1 MYHKN
6 RLSSSSKLWF
16 SLCLLLCCSLLATTT
31 SKGQTMPEMRFSY
44 AKPALE
50 SLTNITDNSF
60 TVTWSNAAP
69 QRINED
75 GSVARQVTYR
85 LITTR
90 EIVAKQDGE
99 YKIAHAEVKGN
110 PNGTKALGAQ
120 AHLDQC
126 LSQPSWTGGS
136 AVWTPGGITLDGTLY
151 SGFPAG
157 SLGALCRITSPL
169 MDLSNAGGE
178 YTFSFTV
185 KVTGNESAKIKVF
198 GYGMEMLYPGGVPGT
213 RELTVNNDGK
223 EHEFSFTFQGGN
235 WCSCIVITLEN
246 ETKVEFSKAFTVT
259 QNLKKGDKA
268 WRGTYFGEF
277 NAVAAETS
285 DDVNQMFDRNVYF
298 VKYTKTFGEA
308 EGLSKEAIDKEA
320 ATREGE
326 RIGCRLLFINT
337 SMNSTPDGEKMV
349 INKSMFS
356 DPIYF
361 DNKPAEESNYFYIGY
376 VDYQAPNY
384 ESSSPGSPGSSVF
397 AGGAI
402 KLTPNELKEHVGEK
416 VVGIR
421 FATAACMQPNQEN
434 SGTIPS
440 GFAPELP
447 IIYLAKSLG
456 MWEGDN
462 LTRGEIIM
470 TTHAGTL
477 KDGWNSV
484 FFDKPYE
491 ITAESE
497 FIAGFH
503 AYDPQGVGGIYVGSI
518 KDKTTNPN
526 AAYVGRN
533 WGTMTLEDAIFD
545 NNLEYWSDPLLI
557 QVIVEP
563 KEVTPTKANRGELKN
578 VTLPSFVY
586 SDKPVDAVLSVLN
599 TGLKPIANFDIEIDF
614 GGKKSTQNVVLQQA
628 IAASET
634 QEVTIKNI
642 EHDKISGTKKLT
654 VTLKKVNG
662 VELLEPTTVSTEV
675 EMFKQDEAFER
686 TVLLEV
692 FTSEQCKFCPMV
704 VVDIE
709 KILSDPK
716 NQDLVKKVAV
726 VSHHSFNAPD
736 FMMHTYS
743 QRLAPFYGIEDKAGD
758 ISLYGPSSP
767 AIMISRMPN
776 KELGVPKAKNGS
788 VYTPATSLLPRALNY
803 AIGNVPAYA
812 KAEVKPYFNPEK
824 NVLEVAVE
832 GIASPLMD
840 NQRPL
845 YVTLMVTQDEIQQR
859 NQACA
864 AKTLPEGFSHRNVL
878 RIVDDKGMQGTKI
891 EVKEDRTFSLNMEL
905 PLATTAETGTLQNN
919 VLLLEG
925 ENKTLADVL
934 KHVNVIAL
942 LHYYTPLPTN
952 TDVEENDQRI
962 LQNEVVNVAQ
972 RRVSFTKFDSV
983 EQISS
988 KVSVYV
994 ENGSIR
1000 VNGDLREM
1008 QVYEPTGVLV
1018 SNENLVPGVYVVRI
1032 LLADGTSQTVNVI
1045 VP

>member
-6 RLSSSSKLWF
+6 RLSSKPELWL
-16 SLCLLLCCSLLATTT
+16 SLCLLLCCGLLSTTT
-31 SKGQTMPEMRFSY
+31 AKGQEITFDY

-50 SLTNITDNSF
+50 SLTDITENSF
-60 TVTWSNAAP
+60 TATWSNVTP

-75 GSVARQVTYR
+75 GTVANQVDYR
-85 LITTR
+85 LVTTR
-90 EIVAKQDGE
+90 EIVAKKDGE
-99 YKIAHAEVKGN
+99 YSIAHAEVKGN
-110 PNGTKALGAQ
+110 PNGSKILGAQ
-120 AHLDQC
+120 AHLDPC
-126 LSQPSWTGGS
+126 LSQPGWTGGS
-136 AVWTPGGITLDGTLY
+136 AAWTSGGITIDGTLFTGTPEGY
-151 SGFPAG
+151 
-157 SLGALCRITSPL
+157 LGALCRITSPI
-169 MDLSNAGGE
+169 MDLSNAEGK
-178 YTFSFTV
+178 YTFTFTA
-185 KVTGNESAKIKVF
+185 KVTGDKPAKLKVF
-198 GYGMEMLYPGGVPGT
+198 GYGIEMFYPGGVPGT

-223 EHEFSFTFQGGN
+223 EHEFSFNLERGN
-235 WCSCIVITLEN
+235 WCTCIVVSLEN
-246 ETKVEFSKAFTVT
+246 ETKVEFTKAFTVK

-268 WRGTYFGEF
+268 WRGTYFASF
-277 NAVAAETS
+277 NTKATETS
-285 DDVNQMFDRNVYF
+285 DDVSQLFGRDVYF
-298 VKYTKTFGEA
+298 VKYKINLGEN
-308 EGLSKEAIDKEA
+308 ESLTKEAIDTKLA
-320 ATREGE
+320 ANDGE
-326 RIGCRLLFINT
+326 RVGCRLLFTNT
-337 SMNSTPDGEKMV
+337 SVGYDDKV
-349 INKSMFS
+349 RIQKSMFS
-356 DPIYF
+356 DPIFF
-361 DNKPAEESNYFYIGY
+361 DKKPAEESNYFYVGY

-384 ESSSPGSPGSSVF
+384 ESLSPGQPTWAGDH
-397 AGGAI
+397 GGAI
-402 KLTPNELKEHVGEK
+402 KVTKELLKDHIGEK
-416 VVGIR
+416 VVGLR
-421 FATAACMQPNQEN
+421 FATAACKQSNQVNTGE
-434 SGTIPS
+434 GAFYTPKVPFI
-440 GFAPELP
+440 F
-447 IIYLAKSLG
+447 LAKSLR
-456 MWEGDN
+456 MWEGDV
-462 LTRGEIIM
+462 LTDTDTIM
-470 TTHAGTL
+470 TSHAGTL
-477 KDGWNSV
+477 VDGWNSV
-484 FFDKPYE
+484 FFDRPYE

-497 FIAGFH
+497 FLAGIYAH
-503 AYDPQGVGGIYVGSI
+503 DAAVAGGIVVGSI
-518 KDKTTNPN
+518 KGQTTNPN
-526 AAYVGRN
+526 AAYVGSN
-533 WGTMTLEDAIFD
+533 WSTYTFQEAIFSND
-545 NNLEYWSDPLLI
+545 LSVWNDPLLI

-563 KEVTPTKANRGELKN
+563 KQQDPAKANKGELRS

-586 SDKPVDAVLSVLN
+586 SDKPVDAVLSISN
-599 TGLKPIANFDIEIDF
+599 TGLKNISNFDIDIDF
-614 GGKKSTQNVVLQQA
+614 GGKKSTQNIVLQEL
-628 IAASET
+628 IGTSET

-642 EHDKISGTKKLT
+642 EHDMVSGTKKLT

-662 VELLEPTTVSTEV
+662 VEQSDPTTVSTEV

-686 TVLLEV
+686 TVLLEI

-743 QRLAPFYGIEDKAGD
+743 QGLAPFYGIEENAGD

-776 KELGVPKAKNGS
+776 EELGVPKAKNGS
-788 VYTPATSLLPRALNY
+788 VYSPATPRLPKALSH
-803 AIGNVPAYA
+803 AIENVPAYA

-832 GIASPLMD
+832 GVASSLID
-840 NQRPL
+840 GQRPL

-925 ENKTLADVL
+925 ENKTLEDVL

-942 LHYYTPLPTN
+942 LHYYTPLPTS

-988 KVSVYV
+988 KVNVYV
-994 ENGSIR
+994 ENSSIR
-1000 VNGDLREM
+1000 VDGDLREM

-1018 SNENLVPGVYVVRI
+1018 SNESLVSGVYVVRI
-1032 LLADGTSQTVNVI
+1032 LLTDGTSQTVKVI